1 MKFKNKP
8 NPSSAAVAR
17 EVESELYLPYYRK
30 TVTYSQICIDI
41 DEPFR
46 DPSYYR
52 TVIQA
57 LEELSED
64 DQVKIRFNSPG
75 GNAWGL
81 VTLLNAIRTTEAD
94 VLGIIEG
101 ECHSAA
107 SILALHCKQVIVM
120 PYSTM
125 MIHACSYGTVGKD
138 SDIVS
143 HVNHATEWNRK
154 LIESTYEGFLS
165 PAEIKEVL
173 SGREFWF
180 DSEEVT
186 KRFEARGRHLEKQS
200 KLEAKVSAGAKT
212 KSKKQVAPKDSALDY
227 PPIAD

>member
-1 MKFKNKP
+1 MKFKTNP
-8 NPSSAAVAR
+8 NSNANTR
-17 EVESELYLPYYRK
+17 EVETELYLPYYRK
-30 TVTYSQICIDI
+30 SVTYNQICIDI

-52 TVIQA
+52 NVTQA
-57 LEELSED
+57 IEELGED

-81 VTLLNAIRTTEAD
+81 ITLLNAIKTTDAD
-94 VLGIIEG
+94 VVGIIEG

-107 SILALHCKQVIVM
+107 SILALHCKQIIVM

-143 HVNHATEWNRK
+143 HVTHATEWNRK
-154 LIESTYEGFLS
+154 LIENTYSCFLTQ
-165 PAEIKEVL
+165 AEIKEVL

-180 DSEEVT
+180 DADEMQ
-186 KRFEARGRHLEKQS
+186 KRFEARVKHLEKQA
-200 KLEAKVSAGAKT
+200 KAQTKEATKGKT
-212 KSKKQVAPKDSALDY
+212 KVKTLDN
-227 PPIAD
+227 PEVES

>member
-1 MKFKNKP
+1 MKFKA
-8 NPSSAAVAR
+8 SATPR
-17 EVESELYLPYYRK
+17 DIDSELYLPFYRK
-30 TVTYSQICIDI
+30 SVTYSQLNIDI

-52 TVIQA
+52 MVTQA
-57 LEELSED
+57 IGELEEG

-81 VTLLNAIRTTEAD
+81 VSLINAIKTTDAE
-94 VLGIIEG
+94 VIGVIEG

-107 SILALHCKQVIVM
+107 SILALHCQQIIVM

-125 MIHACSYGTVGKD
+125 MVHASSYGTVGKD

-143 HVNHATEWNRK
+143 HVTHATEWNRK

-165 PAEIKEVL
+165 TQEIKDVL
-173 SGREFWF
+173 NGREFWF
-180 DSEEVT
+180 NAEEMQ
-186 KRFEARGRHLEKQS
+186 KRFEARARHLEKLA
-200 KLEAKVSAGAKT
+200 KMEAKVESEGKTQKSTKRKT
-212 KSKKQVAPKDSALDY
+212 KVTTPEESILD
-227 PPIAD
+227 